1 MVNSF
6 EEVKELS
13 ETKSKQLIDCRPP
26 EVFAKGTVPG
36 SINISGTE
44 FQNPDGTSKS
54 VDEIKAIFS

>member
-44 FQNPDGTSKS
+44 F
-54 VDEIKAIFS
+54 